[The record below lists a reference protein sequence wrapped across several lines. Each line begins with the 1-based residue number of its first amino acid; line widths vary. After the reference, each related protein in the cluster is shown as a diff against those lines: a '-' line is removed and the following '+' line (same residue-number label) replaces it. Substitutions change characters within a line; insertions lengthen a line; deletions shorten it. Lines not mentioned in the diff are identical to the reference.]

1 MPSRRFTLVLLG
13 LVLASGVSLV
23 AGATVDAP
31 PTATFTN
38 EDDESYRITMI
49 TPPDRQTAL
58 LTNVA
63 VTTPDG
69 DRQLVTVKDLVWNE
83 QYRNASVADDVET
96 SQIVVDPG
104 ETVTTSVGSWEP
116 GDYTVYLFERR
127 AGPHSSVRADIV
139 TCTQRQQEYSWTF
152 EDGGG
157 SGGRVCASSLDWL
170 LA

>member
-1 MPSRRFTLVLLG
+1 MPSRRFTLVLVG
-13 LVLASGVSLV
+13 LLLASGASLA
-23 AGATVDAP
+23 AGAVIDAP

-38 EDDESYRITMI
+38 EDSESYRITVI

-63 VTTPDG
+63 VTTPEG
-69 DRQLVTVKDLVWNE
+69 DRQLVAVKDLVWE
-83 QYRNASVADDVET
+83 EPYRNASVADDVQT

-104 ETVTTSVGSWEP
+104 ETVTTTVESWDP
-116 GDYTVYLFERR
+116 GDNTVYLIERR
-127 AGPHSSVRADIV
+127 AGPDSSVSVDIV

-152 EDGGG
+152 ENSGG
-157 SGGRVCASSLDWL
+157 SGSSVCASSLDWL

>member
-1 MPSRRFTLVLLG
+1 MPSRRFTLVFVALL
-13 LVLASGVSLV
+13 LASGVSLV
-23 AGATVDAP
+23 AGATIDGP

-63 VTTPDG
+63 VTTPEG
-69 DRQLVTVKDLVWNE
+69 DRQLVTVEDLVWDE
-83 QYRNASVADDVET
+83 PYRNASVADDVET
-96 SQIVVDPG
+96 SQIVVHPG
-104 ETVTTSVGSWEP
+104 ETVNTTVESWEP
-116 GDYTVYLFERR
+116 GDYTVYLIERR
-127 AGPHSSVRADIV
+127 AGTDSSVRTDIV

-152 EDGGG
+152 ENSGG
-157 SGGRVCASSLDWL
+157 SGGHVCASSLDWL